1 MQKTL
6 EFFLEFFLSKNESFI
21 RLRRRWS
28 SATTDVLR
36 KTVANDATLFVF
48 VADGEE
54 G

>member
-6 EFFLEFFLSKNESFI
+6 EFFSNFLAKNESFI

-48 VADGEE
+48 VADGEDK
-54 G
+54 